1 MDRAEFIAW
10 AKQLTAGEIAVLFY
24 EILGDFPRS
33 PNDYYHDEAVRDQ
46 VPSGESKLVIA
57 EASFFAGYASESI
70 GHGIQVIAPPAD
82 YNSLVGPC
90 VVLSPEDSEPKQS
103 GSCKKCRVDFTSW
116 SKLSQCPI
124 CGTENWGT

>member
-1 MDRAEFIAW
+1 MERSEFVAW
-10 AKQLTAGEIAVLFY
+10 AKQLTEVQLATLFY

-33 PNDYYHDEAVRDQ
+33 PGDYYHGEASKDQ
-46 VPSGESKLVIA
+46 VPSGAFKLVLA
-57 EASFFAGYASESI
+57 EAGYFAGFGSEPA
-70 GHGIQVIAPPAD
+70 GYGIEVIAPPTD
-82 YNSLVGPC
+82 YSSLAGSLLLP
-90 VVLSPEDSEPKQS
+90 SSEDAEPTQS